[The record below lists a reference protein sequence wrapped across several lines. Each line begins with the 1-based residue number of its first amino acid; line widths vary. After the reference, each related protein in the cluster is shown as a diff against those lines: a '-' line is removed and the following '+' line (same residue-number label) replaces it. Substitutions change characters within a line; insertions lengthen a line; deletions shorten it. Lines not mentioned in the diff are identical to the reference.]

1 MERYNV
7 HDEYMTPSEA
17 GNVVLYDDAQRALD
31 AEREKV
37 AFLEKKNAN
46 LIEASNL
53 VLKVKAEQ
61 DAQLATLQAQ
71 LAAAKKVKADYDR
84 WLSGGVYFTTA
95 EYEKHVADY
104 GQQVQALQAQLRQ
117 VEGENELLKSGQR
130 YMALEKERDA
140 LRQLVAAL
148 PVVDVQEVSVWLSP
162 DESGWLVSKRPA
174 FPAGLYW
181 AKFRTQAEADS
192 FRALLAYRATLAAK
206 DAGKERHE

>member
-1 MERYNV
+1 MSKAICTCHCGGSMFYKHL
-7 HDEYMTPSEA
+7 HDPSCDLFMHGEEA
-17 GNVVLYDDAQRALD
+17 PQSKEAQLQAALD

-130 YMALEKERDA
+130 YMALGKERDT
-140 LRQLVAAL
+140 LRQLV
-148 PVVDVQEVSVWLSP
+148 E
-162 DESGWLVSKRPA
+162 
-174 FPAGLYW
+174 
-181 AKFRTQAEADS
+181 EADELYTHYG
-192 FRALLAYRATLAAK
+192 LLANPGYTGPINIFEWIGKVRAAK
-206 DAGKERHE
+206 DAGKETDNGL